1 MSDQPYAGPQ
11 PPDSGSG
18 AEVVLHTWEARVRV
32 LSNPSAWSGI
42 TLSLGGGALGL
53 GILFVAISK
62 SVAGLYVA
70 GAIFGGLML
79 VFVLVGGVIDLCG
92 GFRVRFA
99 ITSRGVRSVSGKG
112 ARAAANA
119 ALVGGIITG
128 SLTGMAAGQ
137 LARSEQD
144 VFIPYGEVTKVK
156 VSGWRRYILVKGH
169 WGQKPIGLSCRI
181 DDFSQILHI
190 LRERCSSVQFSG
202 HTWVAGH

>member
-1 MSDQPYAGPQ
+1 MTDQPNAGPQ
-11 PPDSGSG
+11 GPDSRSD
-18 AEVVLHTWEARVRV
+18 AEVVLHAWEARVHV

-42 TLSLGGGALGL
+42 TLCLGGGALGL
-53 GILFVAISK
+53 GLLFVVISK

-70 GAIFGGLML
+70 AAIFGGLML

-112 ARAAANA
+112 ARAAANT

-144 VFIPYGEVTKVK
+144 VFIPYAEVTKVK
-156 VSGWRRYILVKGH
+156 VKGRRRYILVKGH
-169 WGQKPIGLSCRI
+169 WGQKPIGLDCKTA
-181 DDFSQILHI
+181 DFSEILHT
-190 LRERCSSVQFSG
+190 LRERCSSAQFSG
-202 HTWVAGH
+202 NA